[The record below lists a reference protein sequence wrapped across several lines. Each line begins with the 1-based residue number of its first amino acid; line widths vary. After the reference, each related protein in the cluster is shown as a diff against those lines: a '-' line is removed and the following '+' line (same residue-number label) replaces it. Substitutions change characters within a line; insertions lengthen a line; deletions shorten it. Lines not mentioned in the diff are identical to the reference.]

1 MSAGRRGKVWRED
14 ERDAVRLPAA
24 EDMRG
29 MTVRDRH
36 GLIAGRV
43 EDLFVDAGSG
53 AVLYLGVVVGP
64 GVSGQV
70 LVPLDDRVVAT
81 ADPLDVELVVPYTG
95 AELRSAPVCEKGAL
109 PTVGLEEEVR
119 RHFARAAAGPPGRG
133 DGGDGAGPEAVR
145 AVRWGT

>member
-1 MSAGRRGKVWRED
+1 M
-14 ERDAVRLPAA
+14 RLPAA

-43 EDLFVDAGSG
+43 VDLFVDAGSG
-53 AVLYLGVVVGP
+53 AVLYLGVAAGP
-64 GVSGQV
+64 GIAGQV
-70 LVPLDDRVVAT
+70 LVPLDDVVAT

-95 AELRSAPVCEKGAL
+95 AEVRSAPACRDGAL
-109 PTVGLEEEVR
+109 PTVELEIAVR
-119 RHFARAAAGPPGRG
+119 RHFAREGARREGGEGEREGLHEADPG
-133 DGGDGAGPEAVR
+133 EVR